1 MIYQQIMTTNIKL
14 KQLELL
20 LNDFEL
26 LSKTAL
32 VQMQITTKLLNDNT
46 IESLY
51 EEAESNEI
59 IMDRLEIKVREEV
72 VFTIFQFNPV
82 AADLRKIITYQD
94 ITTNLERI
102 GDMLLNVIHFLKK
115 TDLSTPHFEPIK
127 KMISKMVQYTG
138 EMLRNTIFSFSNEDS
153 HTAYEVIA
161 EDDKV
166 DELFH
171 QISLS
176 LQEIYADKKLNK
188 EDIRNMINVN
198 AISHNLER
206 IGDSATN
213 IAEATIYLTEGKD
226 IRHGNKQ

>member
-1 MIYQQIMTTNIKL
+1 MVNIKTR
-14 KQLELL
+14 QWELL

-26 LSKTAL
+26 LAKTTL
-32 VQMQITTKLLNDNT
+32 TQLQITNKLLEDNT
-46 IESLY
+46 IDLLY

-59 IMDRLEIKVREEV
+59 ILDRLEIKVREEA
-72 VFTIFQFNPV
+72 VFTIFQFNPK

-102 GDMLLNVIHFLKK
+102 GDMLLNIIHFLRETDFTHPDFEEIKK
-115 TDLSTPHFEPIK
+115 TINR
-127 KMISKMVQYTG
+127 MVELVG
-138 EMLRNTIFSFSNEDS
+138 GMLRQAIFSFSNEDS
-153 HTAYEVIA
+153 HIAYKVIE
-161 EDDKV
+161 EDDLV

-176 LQEIYADKKLNK
+176 LQEKFEGRKLSK
-188 EDIRNMINVN
+188 SEIRNMIHTN

-206 IGDSATN
+206 IGDNTTN

-226 IRHGNKQ
+226 IRHGNKE

>member
-1 MIYQQIMTTNIKL
+1 MTTNIKN

-20 LNDFEL
+20 LHDFEL
-26 LSKTAL
+26 LSRTAII
-32 VQMQITTKLLNDNT
+32 QMQIATKLLHDNT

-59 IMDRLEIKVREEV
+59 IMDRLEIKVREEA
-72 VFTIFQFNPV
+72 VFTIFQFNPI

-102 GDMLLNVIHFLKK
+102 GDILLNIIHFSRK
-115 TDLSTPHFEPIK
+115 TNLLLPEFETIRK
-127 KMISKMVQYTG
+127 QIDKMVEYAS
-138 EMLRNTIFSFSNEDS
+138 EMLRNAIFSFSNEDS
-153 HTAYEVIA
+153 HIAYQVIQ

-171 QISLS
+171 KIAVS
-176 LQEIYADKKLNK
+176 LQDAFANRPLSKNEIQS
-188 EDIRNMINVN
+188 IINAN
-198 AISHNLER
+198 AISYNLER

-226 IRHGNKQ
+226 IRHGNK

>member
-1 MIYQQIMTTNIKL
+1 MTTNIKL
-14 KQLELL
+14 RQLELL

-32 VQMQITTKLLNDNT
+32 IQMQIATKLLEDNS

-72 VFTIFQFNPV
+72 VFTIFQFNPI

-94 ITTNLERI
+94 VTTNLERV
-102 GDMLLNVIHFLKK
+102 GDMLLNIIHFLKK
-115 TDLSTPHFEPIK
+115 TNLSAHHFEGVKRLIA
-127 KMISKMVQYTG
+127 KMVEYAG
-138 EMLRNTIFSFSNEDS
+138 EMLRNAVFSFSNEDAR
-153 HTAYEVIA
+153 TAYQVIQ

-166 DELFH
+166 DDMFH

-176 LQEIYADKKLNK
+176 LQETLSGKALSKPEIQS
-188 EDIRNMINVN
+188 IIHIN

>member
-1 MIYQQIMTTNIKL
+1 MTTNIKL

-32 VQMQITTKLLNDNT
+32 IQMQIATKLLEDNS

-72 VFTIFQFNPV
+72 VFTIFQFNPI
-82 AADLRKIITYQD
+82 AADLRKIVTYQD
-94 ITTNLERI
+94 ITTNLERV
-102 GDMLLNVIHFLKK
+102 GDMLLNIIHFLRE
-115 TDLSTPHFEPIK
+115 TDLTVPHFEGIK
-127 KMISKMVQYTG
+127 RLIAKMIKYAG
-138 EMLRNTIFSFSNEDS
+138 EMLRNAVFSFSNEDA
-153 HTAYEVIA
+153 HTAYQVIKD
-161 EDDKV
+161 DDKV

-176 LQEIYADKKLNK
+176 LQETFTGKALSKPEIQS
-188 EDIRNMINVN
+188 IIQIN

>member
-1 MIYQQIMTTNIKL
+1 MTSNIKS

-26 LSKTAL
+26 LSKTAMI
-32 VQMQITTKLLNDNT
+32 QMQIAGKLLHDNT

-72 VFTIFQFNPV
+72 VFTIFQFNPI

-94 ITTNLERI
+94 VTTNLERV
-102 GDMLLNVIHFLKK
+102 GDMLLNIIHFLGETNLSSNEFESIHKK
-115 TDLSTPHFEPIK
+115 IE
-127 KMISKMVQYTG
+127 KMTG
-138 EMLRNTIFSFSNEDS
+138 YASEMLRNAIFSFSNEDS
-153 HTAYEVIA
+153 HVAYKVIE

-166 DELFH
+166 DRLFH
-171 QISLS
+171 EIAVS
-176 LQEIYADKKLNK
+176 LQEAFAGRPLSIA
-188 EDIRNMINVN
+188 EVQSIINAN
-198 AISHNLER
+198 AISYNLER

-213 IAEATIYLTEGKD
+213 IAEAAIYLTEGKD
-226 IRHGNKQ
+226 IRHGNKK

>member
-1 MIYQQIMTTNIKL
+1 MTTNIKL

-32 VQMQITTKLLNDNT
+32 IQMQIATKLLEDNT

-72 VFTIFQFNPV
+72 VFTIFQFNPI
-82 AADLRKIITYQD
+82 AADLRKIVTYQD
-94 ITTNLERI
+94 ITTNLERV
-102 GDMLLNVIHFLKK
+102 GDMLLNIIHFLKK
-115 TDLSTPHFEPIK
+115 TDLSTPHFEGFKRLIA
-127 KMISKMVQYTG
+127 KMMKYSE
-138 EMLRNTIFSFSNEDS
+138 EMLRNAVFSFSNEDAR
-153 HTAYEVIA
+153 TAYQVIE

-166 DELFH
+166 DELFR
-171 QISLS
+171 QISLT
-176 LQEIYADKKLNK
+176 LQDTLSGKALDKNEIQS
-188 EDIRNMINVN
+188 IIQIN

>member
-1 MIYQQIMTTNIKL
+1 MTTNIKL

-32 VQMQITTKLLNDNT
+32 IQMQIATKLLEDSS

-94 ITTNLERI
+94 VTTNLERV
-102 GDMLLNVIHFLKK
+102 GDMLLNIIHFLRE
-115 TDLSTPHFEPIK
+115 TDLSAHHFENIK
-127 KMISKMVQYTG
+127 KLITKMVKSTG
-138 EMLRNTIFSFSNEDS
+138 EMLRNAIFSFSNEDA
-153 HTAYEVIA
+153 HTAYQVI
-161 EDDKV
+161 EDDDKI
-166 DELFH
+166 DDLFR

-176 LQEIYADKKLNK
+176 LQETFLNK
-188 EDIRNMINVN
+188 TFSKPEIQSIIQIN

-213 IAEATIYLTEGKD
+213 IAEAAIYLTEGKD